1 MTNLL
6 HANFTKLK
14 RDKFF
19 WLTLIIMFA
28 WGLFAAG
35 MQIYNAM
42 KYKMD
47 YATTMDSI
55 LFGYC
60 WVVGI
65 VCAIF
70 SSMYIGSDYSDGTVR
85 NKLIVGHKRHSI
97 YLANLITVSTVMI
110 LSCIIFLIS
119 VSALGF
125 PFIKEIIMDFKTAV
139 ILILCSIPMIIA
151 YSAIFTAISMTNQ
164 NKAVVAIISII
175 LAFGLVFAAGV
186 IRGMLEAEPMISTG
200 GYEIAANGELIMGE
214 LVPNPNYPTGMKRK
228 IFEFLYDFLPS
239 GQSEQLMSGKYS
251 VLMPVYSLIIAAV
264 STVAGIGI
272 FYKKNIK

>member
-19 WLTLIIMFA
+19 WLTIIIMLA

-35 MQIYNAM
+35 MQIYNAS
-42 KYKMD
+42 KYKLA
-47 YATTMDSI
+47 YEITMDSI

-85 NKLIVGHKRHSI
+85 NKLIVGHKRCSI
-97 YLANLITVSTVMI
+97 YFANLITISTVMI
-110 LSCIIFLIS
+110 LSCAVFLIS

-139 ILILCSIPMIIA
+139 IMILCSIPMIIA

-200 GYEIAANGELIMGE
+200 GYEITANGELIMGE
-214 LVPNPNYPTGMKRK
+214 LVPNPNYLTGMKRK

-272 FYKKNIK
+272 FNKKNIK

>member
-19 WLTLIIMFA
+19 WFTMIIMFA

-35 MQIYNAM
+35 MQIYNAT
-42 KYKMD
+42 KYKMA
-47 YATTMDSI
+47 YEITMDSI

-60 WVVGI
+60 WVIGI
-65 VCAIF
+65 VCAVF

-85 NKLIVGHKRHSI
+85 NKLTVGHKRHSI
-97 YLANLITVSTVMI
+97 YLANFIAISTVMI

-125 PFIKEIIMDFKTAV
+125 PFIKEITMDFKTAV

-175 LAFGLVFAAGV
+175 LAFGLIFAATV
-186 IRGMLEAEPMISTG
+186 IRSMLEAQPTIPT
-200 GYEIAANGELIMGE
+200 GYEITATGELIIGE
-214 LVPNPNYPTGMKRK
+214 SVPNPHYLTGMKRK

-251 VLMPVYSLIIAAV
+251 VLMPVYSLIITAV
-264 STVAGIGI
+264 STITGIGI
-272 FYKKNIK
+272 LNKKNIK

>member
-19 WLTLIIMFA
+19 WLTIIIMLA

-35 MQIYNAM
+35 MQIYNAS
-42 KYKMD
+42 KYKLA
-47 YATTMDSI
+47 YEITMDSI

-70 SSMYIGSDYSDGTVR
+70 SSMYIGSDYSDGTIR

-97 YLANLITVSTVMI
+97 YLTNLITVSTVMI

-125 PFIKEIIMDFKTAV
+125 PFIKEITMDFKTAV
-139 ILILCSIPMIIA
+139 ILILCSIPTIIA

-175 LAFGLVFAAGV
+175 LAFGLVFAATI
-186 IRGMLEAEPMISTG
+186 IRSILEAEPMISTG
-200 GYEIAANGELIMGE
+200 FEITANGELIMGE
-214 LVPNPNYPTGMKRK
+214 LVPNPHYPTGMKRK
-228 IFEFLYDFLPS
+228 ILEFLYDFLPS
-239 GQSEQLMSGKYS
+239 GQGEQFMRAQYS
-251 VLMPVYSLIIAAV
+251 VFMPLYSVAITVFFSII
-264 STVAGIGI
+264 GIGI
-272 FYKKNIK
+272 FKKKNIK

>member
-14 RDKFF
+14 RDKSF
-19 WLTLIIMFA
+19 WLTMIIMFA

-65 VCAIF
+65 VCAVF
-70 SSMYIGSDYSDGTVR
+70 SSMYIGSDYSDGTIR

-97 YLANLITVSTVMI
+97 YLTNLITVSTVMI

-125 PFIKEIIMDFKTAV
+125 PFIKEITMDFKTAV

-175 LAFGLVFAAGV
+175 LAFGLVFAAAV
-186 IRGMLEAEPMISTG
+186 VRGMLEAEPMISTG
-200 GYEIAANGELIMGE
+200 VEITANGEPIMGE
-214 LVPNPNYPTGMKRK
+214 LVPNPHYPTGVKRK
-228 IFEFLYDFLPS
+228 ILEFLYDFLPS
-239 GQSEQLMSGKYS
+239 GQSEQFMSGKYS

-272 FYKKNIK
+272 FNKKNIK

>member
-19 WLTLIIMFA
+19 WLTIIIMLA

-35 MQIYNAM
+35 TQIEM

-47 YATTMDSI
+47 YATMDSI

-85 NKLIVGHKRHSI
+85 NKLIVGHKRCSI
-97 YLANLITVSTVMI
+97 YFANLITISTVMI
-110 LSCIIFLIS
+110 LSCAVFLIS

-139 ILILCSIPMIIA
+139 IMILCSIPMIIA

-200 GYEIAANGELIMGE
+200 GYEITANGELIMGE
-214 LVPNPNYPTGMKRK
+214 LVPNPNYLTGMKRK

-239 GQSEQLMSGKYS
+239 GQSNQLMSGKYS

-272 FYKKNIK
+272 FNKKNIK

>member
-19 WLTLIIMFA
+19 WLTLIVMLA

-35 MQIYNAM
+35 MQIYNAS
-42 KYKMD
+42 KYKLA
-47 YATTMDSI
+47 YEITMDSI

-85 NKLIVGHKRHSI
+85 NKLIVGHKRCSI
-97 YLANLITVSTVMI
+97 YFANLITISTVMI
-110 LSCIIFLIS
+110 LSCAVFLIS

-139 ILILCSIPMIIA
+139 IMILCSIPMIIA

-175 LAFGLVFAAGV
+175 LAFGLVFAATI
-186 IRGMLEAEPMISTG
+186 IRSILEAEPMISTG
-200 GYEIAANGELIMGE
+200 FEITANGELIMGE
-214 LVPNPNYPTGMKRK
+214 LVPNPHYPTGMKRK
-228 IFEFLYDFLPS
+228 ILEFLYDFLPS
-239 GQSEQLMSGKYS
+239 GQGEQFMIGKYS

-272 FYKKNIK
+272 FNKKNIK

>member
-35 MQIYNAM
+35 TQIYNAM

-175 LAFGLVFAAGV
+175 LAFGLVFAATI
-186 IRGMLEAEPMISTG
+186 IRSILEAEPMISTG
-200 GYEIAANGELIMGE
+200 FEITANGELIMGE

-239 GQSEQLMSGKYS
+239 GQSEQLMSGKCS

-264 STVAGIGI
+264 STIAGIGI
-272 FYKKNIK
+272 FNKKNIK

>member
-19 WLTLIIMFA
+19 WLTLIVMLA

-35 MQIYNAM
+35 TQIYNAM

-85 NKLIVGHKRHSI
+85 NKLIVGHKRCSI
-97 YLANLITVSTVMI
+97 YFANLITISTVMI
-110 LSCIIFLIS
+110 LSCAVFLIS

-139 ILILCSIPMIIA
+139 IMILCSIPMIIA

-175 LAFGLVFAAGV
+175 LAFGLVFAATI
-186 IRGMLEAEPMISTG
+186 IRSILEAEPMISTG
-200 GYEIAANGELIMGE
+200 FEITANGELIMGE
-214 LVPNPNYPTGMKRK
+214 LVPNPHYPTGMKRK
-228 IFEFLYDFLPS
+228 ILEFLYDFLPS
-239 GQSEQLMSGKYS
+239 GQGEQFMIGKYS

-272 FYKKNIK
+272 FNKKNIK

>member
-19 WLTLIIMFA
+19 WLTIIIMLA

-35 MQIYNAM
+35 TQIYNAM

-85 NKLIVGHKRHSI
+85 NKLIVGHKRCSI
-97 YLANLITVSTVMI
+97 YFANLITISTVMI
-110 LSCIIFLIS
+110 LSCAVFLIS

-139 ILILCSIPMIIA
+139 IMILCSIPMIIA

-175 LAFGLVFAAGV
+175 LAFGLVFAATI
-186 IRGMLEAEPMISTG
+186 IRSILEAEPMISTG
-200 GYEIAANGELIMGE
+200 FEITANGELIMGE
-214 LVPNPNYPTGMKRK
+214 LVPNPHYPTGMKRK
-228 IFEFLYDFLPS
+228 ILEFLYDFLPS
-239 GQSEQLMSGKYS
+239 GQGEQFMSGKYS

-272 FYKKNIK
+272 FNKKNIK

>member
-19 WLTLIIMFA
+19 WLTLTVMLV

-35 MQIYNAM
+35 MQIYNSM
-42 KYKMD
+42 KYKME
-47 YATTMDSI
+47 YEITMDSI

-60 WVVGI
+60 WVIGV

-97 YLANLITVSTVMI
+97 YLANLITVSTVMF

-175 LAFGLVFAAGV
+175 LAFGLIFAATT
-186 IRGMLEAEPMISTG
+186 IRSILEAEPMISTG
-200 GYEIAANGELIMGE
+200 FEITASGEVIMGKY
-214 LVPNPNYPTGMKRK
+214 VPNPNYLTGMKRK
-228 IFEFLYDFLPS
+228 IFEFFYDFLLS
-239 GQSEQLMSGKYS
+239 GQCEQFMSGKYS
-251 VLMPVYSLIIAAV
+251 VLMPVYSLIITIV
-264 STVAGIGI
+264 STIAGIGI
-272 FYKKNIK
+272 FKKKNIK

>member
-19 WLTLIIMFA
+19 WLTLIVMLA

-35 MQIYNAM
+35 TQIEM

-47 YATTMDSI
+47 YATMDSI

-85 NKLIVGHKRHSI
+85 NKLIVGHKRCSI
-97 YLANLITVSTVMI
+97 YFANLITISTVMI
-110 LSCIIFLIS
+110 LSCAVFLIS

-139 ILILCSIPMIIA
+139 IMILCSIPMIIA

-200 GYEIAANGELIMGE
+200 GYEITANGELIMGE
-214 LVPNPNYPTGMKRK
+214 LVPNPNYLTGMKRK

-239 GQSEQLMSGKYS
+239 GQGEQFMIGKYS

-272 FYKKNIK
+272 FNKKNIK

>member
-19 WLTLIIMFA
+19 GLTMIIMFA

-35 MQIYNAM
+35 MQIYNAT
-42 KYKMD
+42 KYKMA
-47 YATTMDSI
+47 YEITMDSI

-60 WVVGI
+60 WVIGI
-65 VCAIF
+65 VCAVF
-70 SSMYIGSDYSDGTVR
+70 SSMYIGSDYSDGTIR

-97 YLANLITVSTVMI
+97 YLTNLITVSTVMI

-125 PFIKEIIMDFKTAV
+125 PFIKEITMDFKTAV

-151 YSAIFTAISMTNQ
+151 YSAIFTVISMTNQ

-175 LAFGLVFAAGV
+175 LAFGLVFAAIT
-186 IRGMLEAEPMISTG
+186 IRSMLEAEPMISTG
-200 GYEIAANGELIMGE
+200 FEIAANGELIMGE
-214 LVPNPNYPTGMKRK
+214 LVPNPHYPTGMKRK
-228 IFEFLYDFLPS
+228 ILEFLYDFLPS
-239 GQSEQLMSGKYS
+239 GQSEQLMSGKCS
-251 VLMPVYSLIIAAV
+251 VLMPVYSLIITIV
-264 STVAGIGI
+264 STIAGIGV
-272 FYKKNIK
+272 FKKKNIK

>member
-19 WLTLIIMFA
+19 WLTIIIMLA

-35 MQIYNAM
+35 MQIYNAS
-42 KYKMD
+42 KYKLA
-47 YATTMDSI
+47 YEITMDSI

-70 SSMYIGSDYSDGTVR
+70 SSMYIGSDYSDGTIR

-97 YLANLITVSTVMI
+97 YLTNLITVSTVMI
-110 LSCIIFLIS
+110 LSCAVFLIS

-139 ILILCSIPMIIA
+139 IMILCSIPMIIA

-200 GYEIAANGELIMGE
+200 GYEITATGELIMGE
-214 LVPNPNYPTGMKRK
+214 LVPNPNYLTGMKRK

-272 FYKKNIK
+272 FNKKNIK